1 MRILFV
7 SSSPICGEISIGNTF
22 LNLFSEMKDVELASI
37 YTRSGMPNSAVSK
50 AFLVTEKMIV
60 KSLLKGKDC
69 GKEIEIVPR
78 KQLERQP
85 EKKNRVLRFLKTTRW
100 TLFFWAQEAV
110 WKTGRWKSAQLNKFL
125 EEYKPDVVFTVFSGT
140 PCLNN
145 LVRYVQKKT
154 GAPLA
159 VYAWDNN
166 YTWRMVRI
174 SPLQIIHHFFV
185 RRSMRR
191 LAKSAQTMYVISNV
205 QKKDYEKAFKR
216 ECKLLTKG
224 YDFEEEPVYG
234 EIGRSPLQL
243 VFTGNININR
253 WKSLKIIAQALQ
265 EINKNGTIAEMKIY
279 TATQISKKMDR
290 ALNVEGCSRIMGAV
304 PSSQVGE
311 IQKNADILIHVE
323 SHDLK
328 NRLLVRQ
335 SFSTKVVD
343 YLKMARPI
351 LAVGPKSVASIA
363 HLVEHNCA
371 VVAENVQEVVSA
383 LQAMVDDPQKLR
395 KIAQRGYECGK
406 KCHNKRSND
415 EMLRKDL
422 FNI

>member
-37 YTRSGMPNSAVSK
+37 YTRSGMPDSTVSK

-60 KSLLKGKDC
+60 KSLLKGKGC
-69 GKEIEIVPR
+69 GKEVEIVPR
-78 KQLERQP
+78 REQERLP
-85 EKKNRVLRFLKTTRW
+85 EKKSRVMRFLKTTRW
-100 TLFFWAQEAV
+100 TMFFWAQEAV

-125 EEYKPDVVFTVFSGT
+125 EDYKPDVIFTVFSGT
-140 PCLNN
+140 PFLNN

-154 GAPLA
+154 GAPVA

-174 SPLQIIHHFFV
+174 SPLRLIHHFFS

-191 LAKSAQTMYVISNV
+191 LAKTAQTMYVISNV
-205 QKKDYEKAFKR
+205 QKRDYEKAFKR

-224 YDFEEEPVYG
+224 YNFDEEPAFG

-243 VFTGNININR
+243 VFTGNINMNR

-265 EINKNGTIAEMKIY
+265 EINKKGTVAEMKIY
-279 TATQISKKMDR
+279 TATPISKRMDR

-304 PSSQVGE
+304 PSSQVAQ
-311 IQKNADILIHVE
+311 IQKDADILIQTE

-328 NRLLVRQ
+328 NRLAMRQ
-335 SFSTKVVD
+335 SFSTKIVD

-363 HLVEHNCA
+363 HLLEHNCA
-371 VVAENVQEVVSA
+371 VVADNAQEVVRA
-383 LQAMVDDPQKLR
+383 LQELIDDPQELR
-395 KIAQRGYECGK
+395 EIAQRGYECGK
-406 KCHNKRSND
+406 KYHNKKSND

-422 FNI
+422 FHI

>member
-7 SSSPICGEISIGNTF
+7 STSPVCGEISSGNTF

-37 YTRSGMPNSAVSK
+37 YTRSGMPDSTVSK

-60 KSLLKGKDC
+60 KSLLKGKGC
-69 GKEIEIVPR
+69 GKEVEIVLR
-78 KQLERQP
+78 REQEGLA
-85 EKKNRVLRFLKTTRW
+85 EKKSRVMRFLKTTRW
-100 TLFFWAQEAV
+100 TVFFWAQEAV
-110 WKTGRWKSAQLNKFL
+110 WKTGRWKSAQLNRFL
-125 EEYKPDVVFTVFSGT
+125 EEYKPDVIFTVFYGT
-140 PCLNN
+140 PFLNN

-154 GAPLA
+154 DVPVV

-166 YTWRMVRI
+166 YTWKKVRV
-174 SPLQIIHHFFV
+174 SPLRVIHHCFV
-185 RRSMRR
+185 RRSMRH
-191 LAKSAQTMYVISNV
+191 LAKMAQTMYVISNV

-253 WKSLKIIAQALQ
+253 WKSLKIIARALQ
-265 EINKNGTIAEMKIY
+265 EINKNGTVAEMKIY

-304 PSSQVGE
+304 PSSKVGE

-328 NRLLVRQ
+328 NRLVVRQ

-371 VVAENVQEVVSA
+371 AVAENVQEVVSA

-395 KIAQRGYECGK
+395 EIAQRGYECGK